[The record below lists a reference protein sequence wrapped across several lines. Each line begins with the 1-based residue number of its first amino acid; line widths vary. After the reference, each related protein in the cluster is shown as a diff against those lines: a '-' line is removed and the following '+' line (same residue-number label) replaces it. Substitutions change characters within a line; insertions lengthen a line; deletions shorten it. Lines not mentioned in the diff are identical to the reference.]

1 MKIKT
6 QGCNLKIPLMGLLSE
21 RSKDDINFTVKDGLL
36 FLQCSSVITQDKF
49 LSITVLEQDNFTSV
63 TVTIDSSIE
72 LLSDKEDVI
81 LTFTDSLL
89 MINQNKYDCTFEAVP
104 IERFEILKLGYN
116 SKGIMQIA
124 DFVSLNNHSKYLD
137 GVARLFSVN
146 VSPVHIKDNIGYV
159 IYEDI
164 ALMQPIH
171 FPDSSITEE
180 ALRKICPSIVRA
192 DTRALEY
199 VMNTETGNVLVN
211 IETGDEILFVIKR
224 VDSSVSRM
232 FEKMQRNM
240 KYECTINLSQYKRER
255 AIILRTYKK
264 VNITLAFTNDSMGMY
279 VDNAKSKVRVGIDSE
294 VLFSIRTTSA
304 HLLAINKLFGDESE
318 IEVLRGENSICLYK
332 RSTETKLFLCG
343 MIY

>member
-6 QGCNLKIPLMGLLSE
+6 QGCNLKIPLMGLLSD

-49 LSITVLEQDNFTSV
+49 LPITILEQDRVTSV
-63 TVTIDSSIE
+63 TVSLDSSIE
-72 LLSDKEDVI
+72 LLFDNEDVT
-81 LTFTDSLL
+81 LTLTDSLL
-89 MINQNKYDCTFEAVP
+89 MVNQSKYDCTFEAVP
-104 IERFEILKLGYN
+104 IERFEIMKLGYN
-116 SKGIMQIA
+116 SKGVMQIPE
-124 DFVSLNNHSKYLD
+124 FLSLNSHSKFLD

-146 VSPVHIKDNIGYV
+146 ISPVHIKDNMAYV

-171 FPDSSITEE
+171 FPNSSITEE
-180 ALRKICPSIVRA
+180 ALRKICPSIVNSTSRQ
-192 DTRALEY
+192 LEY

-211 IETGDEILFVIKR
+211 IETGNEILFVVKQ
-224 VDSSVSRM
+224 VDSSVPRM
-232 FEKMQRNM
+232 FEKLSKNM
-240 KYECTINLSQYKRER
+240 KHECVVNLSQYKRER

-264 VNITLAFTNDSMGMY
+264 VNVTLAFTENSMGMF
-279 VDNAKSKVRVGIDSE
+279 VDNAKSKVRVGIDSK

-304 HLLAINKLFGDESE
+304 HLLAINKLLGDESE
-318 IEVLRGENSICLYK
+318 VEVLRGENSICLYK
-332 RSTETKLFLCG
+332 RSTEMKLFLCG